1 MDLRVRLICN
11 CSVRRFLD
19 LFEMIELAV
28 KRKKN
33 FFYLIELFFIDF
45 YMFFFFFFG
54 NK

>member
-28 KRKKN
+28 KKKKFKKIFY
-33 FFYLIELFFIDF
+33 FF
-45 YMFFFFFFG
+45 
-54 NK
+54 